1 MKKQLFLSKA
11 IALLFI
17 SQSCLSQIGLV
28 VPKKGAASLNLNA
41 KKVTANEVRLAIRKG
56 GAITFNF
63 SKVEHPDAIFSIRG
77 QKSDDSNIDFTFDSS
92 YFNHHKTLS
101 TDNTLSIEV
110 AGKKGSL
117 NQPLQLLFGNSKDP
131 QSIKSC
137 LLIPEP
143 ESPASSTSGQT
154 VIISSDL
161 LNRMNT
167 PSAPS
172 PYQPGSMIID
182 ALKLVDSK
190 NLSGNDLKQI
200 IQFYFPDKKI
210 GNTTDAM
217 EQVEANIF
225 LKTAK
230 IKAEK
235 KDTGTGIGAESS
247 GAILSS
253 LSFSSIGG
261 LDVTNL
267 ADGLAKFIVKRTKQE
282 LTIAFFQKFK
292 DVLDST
298 KDLGTLF
305 PQTSYLLHVID
316 NEIYDYQ
323 RYIQN
328 LQVAF
333 KEDIAALPKNLP
345 GIIDNHPSFFR
356 QHKELDASL
365 RSACYLAAGVENHVH
380 PGDIIEGYPVKYLDV
395 LNSKN
400 YKAVIQTLQL
410 LNYSLKDTTTGEDA
424 SYWVSLDKVKK
435 VLANPRASSVYF
447 GLLYQTAAQRYDSV
461 LFDNGHTLTSLMRQ
475 IDPEN
480 LLSIHN
486 AYKDYIM
493 GFENKLELIN
503 KMIKSYSR
511 PASDSA
517 AVELYA
523 QYLKTTVDI
532 FEYSLGISRL
542 PLLDKTTIG
551 SRIGSFE
558 HTLWPYFNIS
568 NAVAD
573 MSSYVVRRNYS
584 GTINKAVYVYNEILA
599 IRDHKKDTDVR
610 TGEPGMNVLSGTI
623 TSSDLVHDAEAT
635 GTDPE
640 KAKSTLNSII
650 KYGGVM
656 ASIATAKTSDEV
668 EQAIETY
675 ILPVGSS
682 RIKKNS
688 NFNIALNAYAGL
700 YLGSEKIGGVDNNY
714 KIFNAYG
721 VTAPIG
727 ISVSTGINKY
737 TKNAW
742 STSLFFSII
751 DIGAPV
757 AFRFKDDKTEQI
769 PSIQLKDI
777 VSPGVFFS
785 VGLPRVPISVNLG
798 WQMGPVL
805 RKIDPSVAGKASSN
819 YSRISISFLVDIP
832 LFNFYTTSR

>member
-1 MKKQLFLSKA
+1 MKKRLVLFKIL
-11 IALLFI
+11 ILLAVNHTC
-17 SQSCLSQIGLV
+17 SSQIQLA
-28 VPKKGAASLNLNA
+28 VPGKGDASISINGKKITA
-41 KKVTANEVRLAIRKG
+41 KECKLPVRNGQVIS
-56 GAITFNF
+56 FDF
-63 SKVEHPDAIFSIRG
+63 SNIKNPNAIFSVKG
-77 QKSDDSNIDFTFDSS
+77 EKPDNTNVDFMLDSS
-92 YFNHHKTLS
+92 YFNKHNDLS
-101 TDNTLSIEV
+101 TDEALNIV
-110 AGKKGSL
+110 MAGKKVSL
-117 NQPLQLLFGNSKDP
+117 NQPLHLFVSDSKNSRTM
-131 QSIKSC
+131 KSC
-137 LLIPEP
+137 RIVPVLENQ
-143 ESPASSTSGQT
+143 PAVAQPRTN
-154 VIISSDL
+154 
-161 LNRMNT
+161 LNNRT
-167 PSAPS
+167 DDDIAPVPA
-172 PYQPGSMIID
+172 PYQPGSMILD
-182 ALKLVDSK
+182 ALKLTDNK
-190 NLSGNDLKQI
+190 NLSTNDLMQI
-200 IQFYFPDKKI
+200 IQFYYRDTLNDISKV
-210 GNTTDAM
+210 M
-217 EQVEANIF
+217 EKVNSNPF
-225 LKTAK
+225 LKAANLKADKPDTTA
-230 IKAEK
+230 
-235 KDTGTGIGAESS
+235 GAHS
-247 GAILSS
+247 GAAIFSS

-292 DVLDST
+292 DALDST

-305 PQTSYLLHVID
+305 PQTAYLLHVID

-328 LQVAF
+328 LQAAF

-345 GIIDNHPSFFR
+345 GIIDNHPSFFN
-356 QHKELDASL
+356 QHKELDAAL
-365 RSACYLAAGVENHVH
+365 RSACYLADGVENHVH
-380 PGDIIEGYPVKYLDV
+380 PGDIIEGHPVKYLEV
-395 LNSKN
+395 LKSKN

-461 LFDNGHTLTSLMRQ
+461 LFDNGHTLTGLMRQ

-480 LLSIHN
+480 LLSTHN

-503 KMIKSYSR
+503 KMIKGYSR

-532 FEYSLGISRL
+532 FEYSLGIARL
-542 PLLDKTTIG
+542 PLIDKTTIG
-551 SRIGSFE
+551 ARIGSFE
-558 HTLWPYFNIS
+558 QTLWPYFNIS
-568 NAVAD
+568 DAVAD

-599 IRDHKKDTDVR
+599 IRDHKKDADVK
-610 TGEPGMNVLSGTI
+610 TGEPGMQALSGTV
-623 TSSDLVHDAEAT
+623 TNRELVHDAEAT

-675 ILPVGSS
+675 ALPVGSS

-700 YLGSEKIGGVDNNY
+700 YIGSEKIGGVDDNY

-727 ISVSTGINKY
+727 LSISKGIATH

-769 PSIQLKDI
+769 PTIQLKDI
-777 VSPGVFFS
+777 VSPGIFFS
-785 VGLPRVPISVNLG
+785 VGLPQVPISVNAG

-805 RKIDPSVAGKASSN
+805 RKLDPAVAGKASSN

-832 LFNFYTTSR
+832 LFNFYTSSR